1 VVVYRRHPENPI
13 HKLYLGF
20 TLSVLFWLTF
30 NLLADTSV
38 HEALLWSRLT
48 YVGSSLIAIF
58 LVYFGMLFPRQ
69 EKPVSK
75 AVHILVLGL
84 GSAMI
89 FITLAT
95 NLIVAGI
102 KIESWGTDIVPGV
115 LNGIYPLYFLFFAG
129 WAQISLWRRFRRSVG
144 VERSQLLYI
153 SLGLLLTLIF
163 GIYTN
168 SLSYFI
174 IGDYRLAKY
183 GPDATIFLVVF
194 SAYAIV
200 AHRLFDI
207 RVIIKRTVIFTGL
220 SAFTLSMYAAVVFV
234 LSGLFGSQG
243 GNTFA
248 LGNIIPNFVAAIVIA
263 ISLDPLRHWL
273 TESTDNWLFKGE
285 YKQEDVLKN
294 LALTLANVI
303 DIDEA
308 IRGMI
313 QVVVDQ
319 MRLHKAV
326 VFMLHPN
333 TKMHEHELRG
343 VAKVGEFSES
353 VLGLAPKDE
362 LVEYFEEMG
371 TELAELVVI
380 EELKRMGQTNSGNKF
395 RAGFIKRAELLD
407 ASVVMPLIISRQE
420 SVLTAPGTP
429 TQTKEVKNLI
439 GILALGAK
447 KSGDTFSDQDL
458 KMLQIVANET
468 AAAIEKGR
476 FFEEDRLK
484 TEFVSIA
491 SHELLT
497 PTTSM
502 KGYLSM
508 ILDEGIGKVD
518 PTARGYLEKVYSE
531 TNRLAVLVKDLLNVS
546 RIDRGKIVV
555 EPKVQDVLPLVQHAV
570 ETQEL
575 KAKEQKLALKLE
587 SPKKALPLVNVD
599 SDKLLEVFIN
609 VIGNGLKYT
618 KKGSVTVSLSSTST
632 QVIVSIKDTGIGIGP
647 SDVQH
652 LFGKFF
658 RASNSDE
665 TGQTGTG
672 LGLYVSKYMTE
683 LMGGTIA
690 VDSVIGKGTTFSIIL
705 PVAKKG

>member
-1 VVVYRRHPENPI
+1 
-13 HKLYLGF
+13 
-20 TLSVLFWLTF
+20 
-30 NLLADTSV
+30 
-38 HEALLWSRLT
+38 
-48 YVGSSLIAIF
+48 
-58 LVYFGMLFPRQ
+58 
-69 EKPVSK
+69 
-75 AVHILVLGL
+75 
-84 GSAMI
+84 
-89 FITLAT
+89 
-95 NLIVAGI
+95 
-102 KIESWGTDIVPGV
+102 
-115 LNGIYPLYFLFFAG
+115 
-129 WAQISLWRRFRRSVG
+129 VG
-144 VERSQLLYI
+144 VERSQILYLLIGYSI
-153 SLGLLLTLIF
+153 ATNLAFVTNLVMPWIGFFFLNWLGQFFT
-163 GIYTN
+163 
-168 SLSYFI
+168 
-174 IGDYRLAKY
+174 
-183 GPDATIFLVVF
+183 TIMVAFT
-194 SAYAIV
+194 AYAII

-207 RVIIKRTVIFTGL
+207 RVIIKRTVIFAGL
-220 SAFTLSMYAAVVFV
+220 SAFTLSAYAAVVFV
-234 LSGLFGSQG
+234 LSGLFGGQA
-243 GNTFA
+243 GNAFA
-248 LGNIIPNFVAAIVIA
+248 LKSIIPNFAAALVIA
-263 ISLDPLRHWL
+263 FTFDPLRRWL
-273 TESTDNWLFKGE
+273 TESTDRWLFKGE

-308 IRGMI
+308 IKGMI

-319 MRLHKAV
+319 MRLHKAA

-333 TKMHEHELRG
+333 GKDHEHEMRG
-343 VAKVGEFSES
+343 VAKVGLFDDAQLKIAPQD
-353 VLGLAPKDE
+353 VLI
-362 LVEYFEEMG
+362 EYFEAMG
-371 TELAELVVI
+371 IDHADLVVI
-380 EELKRMGQTNSGNKF
+380 EELKRMAQSESGNKH
-395 RAGFIKRAELLD
+395 RESFIKRSELLG
-407 ASVVMPLIISRQE
+407 ASVMMPLIISRQE
-420 SVLTAPGTP
+420 AVPTAPGTP

-555 EPKVQDVLPLVQHAV
+555 ELKTQDVLPLVQHAV

-587 SPKKALPLVNVD
+587 LPKKALPMVSVD

-618 KKGSVTVSLSSTST
+618 KKGSVTVSFNATPT
-632 QVIVSIKDTGIGIGP
+632 QVMVSVVDTGIGIGP
-647 SDVQH
+647 KDMSH

-690 VDSVIGKGTTFSIIL
+690 VDSVVGKGTTFTIIL
-705 PVAKKG
+705 PVASKAVVKK